1 MADMSKAEAYA
12 QAMSSGAIGACIR
25 LEKENGLFGYP
36 PELVSVGLR
45 AVDVFCGDAFRAS
58 ELHNWHLSRPGFRR
72 LLELAV

>member
-1 MADMSKAEAYA
+1 MAAMTKAEAYA

-45 AVDVFCGDAFRAS
+45 AVDEYRDPINAIEAYIEENMG
-58 ELHNWHLSRPGFRR
+58 
-72 LLELAV
+72 